1 MSPLDHLGISTGHLA
16 VWVIVLMLPSILAF
30 ALICTNEE
38 RNAVI
43 RIIMLIVLIAFPI
56 IAPLAVLL
64 RYLLW
69 RPRRGKKRG

>member
-1 MSPLDHLGISTGHLA
+1 MSPLDNLGISTRHLA

-30 ALICTNEE
+30 ALVCTKE
-38 RNAVI
+38 RNAAI

-56 IAPLAVLL
+56 IAPLAVFLG
-64 RYLLW
+64 YLLW